1 GTITVSGDVT
11 GGGAFGINSTGTVK
25 LSSANITYTGGS
37 LIAGGGTLEFDNAF
51 PPSGNITDNGTLAFG
66 VGGTFGNNISGSGGL
81 TLLNAASVALAGA
94 NSYTGPTRLLASSA
108 LTADAANY
116 PAASVLTLGSTN
128 GTGDTGSATFN
139 FGNPVLG
146 GLVAGGNST
155 SPGDPVALGGSGQTL
170 TVNGNVLVGN
180 SGPSGASVFL
190 PVTAS
195 SGSLTVNTNG
205 GVIQLGLGTAGSGV
219 NPDAI
224 FVDLSGLGTLDGNP
238 GPPAG
243 ATVVNWF
250 NLASVSNTVTAGSV
264 NVGAGGRQLVP
275 ELRLGAGT
283 NVFNLNSLVCGFG
296 GRDGSYLHFLGG
308 SGGLR
313 LRGYDGVSRGVFA
326 VGNNPGTGTGAAIT
340 NTVDLTGHWVDLLI
354 STLIIGNYNNA
365 GVYQN
370 SFVFDTGVLD
380 AQSTSLSLI
389 RNNNGNAAASGS
401 TLYIGGGTAR
411 LGPVNLTASA
421 AYGSLGVNNASV
433 TVANI
438 TSPGAGVASLG
449 ITNSTFT
456 IALTNSGNP
465 VIAPVAVDSLSL
477 DTAVNLA
484 VNGTNWVIG
493 QFPLFSY
500 TGSIGGTGYPALTL
514 TSLPS
519 GVGGYLSNNATAFSI
534 DLVVTNAPVLINT
547 NPTNIVA
554 VVNGGNLELAW
565 PADHTGWRLQAQ
577 TNSLATGLG
586 TNWVAVPGS
595 AANNRF
601 TNTIDRAR
609 PAVFYRLVYP

>member
-1 GTITVSGDVT
+1 
-11 GGGAFGINSTGTVK
+11 
-25 LSSANITYTGGS
+25 
-37 LIAGGGTLEFDNAF
+37 
-51 PPSGNITDNGTLAFG
+51 
-66 VGGTFGNNISGSGGL
+66 
-81 TLLNAASVALAGA
+81 
-94 NSYTGPTRLLASSA
+94 
-108 LTADAANY
+108 
-116 PAASVLTLGSTN
+116 
-128 GTGDTGSATFN
+128 
-139 FGNPVLG
+139 
-146 GLVAGGNST
+146 
-155 SPGDPVALGGSGQTL
+155 
-170 TVNGNVLVGN
+170 
-180 SGPSGASVFL
+180 
-190 PVTAS
+190 
-195 SGSLTVNTNG
+195 
-205 GVIQLGLGTAGSGV
+205 
-219 NPDAI
+219 
-224 FVDLSGLGTLDGNP
+224 LDGNP

-243 ATVVNWF
+243 AGVVNWF
-250 NLASVSNTVTAGSV
+250 NLASVSNLVTAGSV

-296 GRDGSYLHFLGG
+296 GRDGSYLHFLGS

-313 LRGYDGVSRGVFA
+313 LRGLDGISRAVFA

-340 NTVDLTGHWVDLLI
+340 NTVDFTGHWADLLV
-354 STLIIGNYNNA
+354 SALTIGNYNNA

-370 SFVFDTGVLD
+370 SFAFDTGVLD

-389 RNNNGNAAASGS
+389 RNNNANAAASGS

-449 ITNSTFT
+449 ITNSSFT

-465 VIAPVAVDSLSL
+465 VTAPVAVDSLSL

-484 VNGTNWVIG
+484 VNGTNWVVG

-519 GVGGYLSNNATAFSI
+519 GVGGYLSNNVAALSI
-534 DLVVTNAPVLINT
+534 DLVVTNAPVLVNT

-554 VVNGGNLELAW
+554 VVNGGKLELTW

-577 TNSLATGLG
+577 TNSLTSGLG
-586 TNWVAVPGS
+586 TNWVAVPGTS
-595 AANNRF
+595 ANNHF
-601 TNTIDRAR
+601 TNGIDVTR